1 MKTKTTRISIRSI
14 ALLMALVLVIGIAF
28 VVPTQAAADTGS
40 LGKLV
45 DHFQSNNS
53 TFTLNNN
60 SRFFLA
66 VEPTGTLLQTVQLAQ
81 RQFAADSR
89 PSATPM
95 DIVWH
100 DDTQMLRAGDILVQL
115 VADDPNIGAEG
126 YKIEVGS
133 YATVTA
139 EDARGLLYGLNM
151 LQKHFRNG
159 NNNSIKGFTT
169 YDTPDTKERTVQL
182 DCARKYFTVEY
193 ICNFIKE
200 ASWMGYNTLQL
211 HFSEDGGFRADLWD
225 DSLCGRSL
233 PAREQFLLALRQR
246 HPVMDP

>member
-81 RQFAADSR
+81 RQFAADNR

-95 DIVWH
+95 DIVWG
-100 DDTQMLRAGDILVQL
+100 DTKMLRAGDIFVVGCSSSE
-115 VADDPNIGAEG
+115 VAGGTIGKASSPEIAEE
-126 YKIEVGS
+126 ILRDIAFHTESSLRV
-133 YATVTA
+133 
-139 EDARGLLYGLNM
+139 
-151 LQKHFRNG
+151 
-159 NNNSIKGFTT
+159 NSLK
-169 YDTPDTKERTVQL
+169 V
-182 DCARKYFTVEY
+182 
-193 ICNFIKE
+193 
-200 ASWMGYNTLQL
+200 L
-211 HFSEDGGFRADLWD
+211 HDLF
-225 DSLCGRSL
+225 
-233 PAREQFLLALRQR
+233 A
-246 HPVMDP
+246 